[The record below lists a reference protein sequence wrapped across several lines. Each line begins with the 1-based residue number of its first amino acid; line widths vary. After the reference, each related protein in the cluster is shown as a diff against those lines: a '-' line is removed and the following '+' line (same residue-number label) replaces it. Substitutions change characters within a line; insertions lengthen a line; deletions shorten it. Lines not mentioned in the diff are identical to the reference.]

1 MTGFT
6 IAAVDDVALLR
17 PPGADLF
24 RAGWDD
30 ADVRIA
36 NLEAPLTQGGVP
48 GQLHF
53 PSAGEQ
59 DADPAAGSALATR
72 PRAQATRESRHVH
85 RAVHGRAA
93 EWTPGR
99 ARGALPTSAWRGTR
113 TERAGA
119 DVVWRP

>member
-6 IAAVDDVALLR
+6 IAAVGDVALLR

-48 GQLHF
+48 AAKLTHHPPLDLHR
-53 PSAGEQ
+53 SERSTHHG
-59 DADPAAGSALATR
+59 
-72 PRAQATRESRHVH
+72 PR
-85 RAVHGRAA
+85 
-93 EWTPGR
+93 
-99 ARGALPTSAWRGTR
+99 
-113 TERAGA
+113 
-119 DVVWRP
+119 